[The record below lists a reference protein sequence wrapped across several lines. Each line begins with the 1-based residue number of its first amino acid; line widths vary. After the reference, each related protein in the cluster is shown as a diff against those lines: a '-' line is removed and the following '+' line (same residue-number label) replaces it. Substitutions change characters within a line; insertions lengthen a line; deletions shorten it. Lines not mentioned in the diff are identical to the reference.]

1 MTEHDI
7 LLSVGKYV
15 ILIPTTLLAEK
26 PVVEECLRVSLK
38 TTSGIEKH
46 INKT

>member
-15 ILIPTTLLAEK
+15 ILIPTTLHAEK
-26 PVVEECLRVSLK
+26 SVVEECLF
-38 TTSGIEKH
+38 
-46 INKT
+46 